1 MNHKFIEAVS
11 NTAFHLTLS
20 KRQVQALAVVRE
32 GFKPAL
38 MEHIHGVATIHALHD
53 RGLIEKRQ
61 VELESGGK
69 AVGWAV
75 TEEGE
80 LVCQLLAKAN
90 KLQLESLGAES

>member
-1 MNHKFIEAVS
+1 MNQKFIEAVS
-11 NTAFHLTLS
+11 NTAFHLVLS

-32 GFKPAL
+32 GFKPAH

-53 RGLIEKRQ
+53 RGLIEKP
-61 VELESGGK
+61 EGM
-69 AVGWAV
+69 GWAV

-90 KLQLESLGAES
+90 KLQLESPRAAS